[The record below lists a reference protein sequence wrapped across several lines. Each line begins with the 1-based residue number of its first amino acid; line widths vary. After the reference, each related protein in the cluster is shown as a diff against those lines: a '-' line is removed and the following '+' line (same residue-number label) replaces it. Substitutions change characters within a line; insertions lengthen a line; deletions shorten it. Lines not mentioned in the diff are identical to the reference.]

1 MSLSLSLF
9 FLKYL
14 QLLFQANFFG
24 LNITSQCFSRFL
36 DVNVI
41 FPQPVLSSGACRERE
56 WATISFQVC
65 RNKNPTSL
73 TSPWSIFL
81 LFLLYLSP
89 GSAVRTV
96 ITPNWITH
104 SNLEI
109 FHRCWQIT
117 FRKIATLLTPRA
129 IYLSFHHVW
138 NPFRHLIYP
147 ISLNY
152 VCLYHRIFLDP
163 CTLF

>member
-9 FLKYL
+9 SLKYCV
-14 QLLFQANFFG
+14 FGYSFGYDFFG
-24 LNITSQCFSRFL
+24 VNKTYQCFSRFL

-129 IYLSFHHVW
+129 ILFLFIMFEILS
-138 NPFRHLIYP
+138 
-147 ISLNY
+147 
-152 VCLYHRIFLDP
+152 D
-163 CTLF
+163 T